1 MTVDLLNYL
10 NVQLEEAELIVKKI
24 KKQIQK
30 ENDRIFKKFK

>member
-24 KKQIQK
+24 KKQIKQ